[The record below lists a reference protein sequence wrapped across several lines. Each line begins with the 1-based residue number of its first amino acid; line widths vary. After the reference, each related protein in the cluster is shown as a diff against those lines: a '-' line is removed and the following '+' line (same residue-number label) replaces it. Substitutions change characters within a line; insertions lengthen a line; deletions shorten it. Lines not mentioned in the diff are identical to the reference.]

1 MRNAV
6 MEQKTITIALAGN
19 PNSGKTTIF
28 NMLTGTRQ
36 KVGNWPGVTVE
47 KKEGRIKKFG
57 YDLSIIDLPGTY
69 SLTPFSI
76 EEIVARDFILE
87 EKPDVV
93 INIIDASNLERS
105 LYLAT
110 QMRELDCSK
119 VMFALNMHDLARTR
133 GIKIDADK
141 LSELLDV
148 PVVFTVGNKNEGME
162 ALLKA
167 AVDLAEKEKISQQKR
182 RVQYNKD
189 IEEAIHVLHNLI
201 REQPAWTGL
210 GYDLRWMAIKLLEDD
225 NILKKRLIEKLPE
238 KASVILNAAQAQ
250 REALT
255 SRLDDDPEIIMT
267 DERYGFIAGIIKE
280 VLTTSR
286 SQRVDISRAIDMVL
300 TDRFL
305 GFPIFILLIWAMFQ
319 LTFTIGAYP
328 MDWINQAVKGLS
340 ALLAALLPGGI
351 LKELI
356 LDGIVAGVGSV
367 IVFMPNILILF
378 FCIALFE
385 DTGYM
390 ARAAFLMDR
399 IMHLIGLHG
408 KSFIPMLMGFGC
420 NVPAIMASRTL
431 ESEKDR
437 ILTILITP
445 FMSCSARLPIY
456 IVLAGTFFSHRAGSV
471 LFGIYI
477 TGIIIAIV
485 SGRLFRSTLLKGA
498 DAPFVMELPPYR
510 MPMAKNLLIHMWDR
524 SKLFLKKMGG
534 IILVGSVVI
543 WTLSAFPRQ
552 VTYSTDYTAAQRHV
566 ETEFGDRLEQA
577 LPGDRTVLLQEM
589 KVRLARI
596 DKLKQMEK
604 SEKSWMGTI
613 GKTIAPFFA
622 PLGIDWRGGVALLS
636 GFVAKEI
643 VVSTMGVL
651 YAADN
656 ETDALQRSLAVSGM
670 TPLAALAMMLFVLLY
685 VPCLAT
691 MTVIH
696 RETASLKWTMFSI
709 CYSTLIAWLTAFV
722 VYQGGRLLGFA

>member
-1 MRNAV
+1 MEPNA
-6 MEQKTITIALAGN
+6 ITIALAGN

-47 KKEGRIKKFG
+47 KKEGRIRKYG
-57 YDLSIIDLPGTY
+57 YDLNIVDLPGTY

-76 EEIVARDFILE
+76 EEIVARDYILE

-93 INIIDASNLERS
+93 IDIIDASNLERS

-110 QMRELDCSK
+110 QLRELDCSK
-119 VMFALNMHDLARTR
+119 VLFALNMHDLARSR

-141 LSELLDV
+141 LSELLNV
-148 PVVFTVGNKNEGME
+148 PVVFTVGNKNEGMDT
-162 ALLKA
+162 LLKA
-167 AVDLAEKEKISQQKR
+167 AIELAEQEKTSQQKR

-189 IEEAIHVLHNLI
+189 IEEAVGALQRQI
-201 REQPAWTGL
+201 RDLGCASL
-210 GYDLRWMAIKLLEDD
+210 GYDLRWTAIKLLEDD
-225 NILKKRLIEKLPE
+225 TILKKRLVEKMPE
-238 KASVILNAAQAQ
+238 QAPVILDAAGIQ
-250 REALT
+250 RTTLT
-255 SRLDDDPEIIMT
+255 RRLDEEPEIIMT
-267 DERYGFIAGIIKE
+267 DERYGFIAGIVKE

-286 SQRVDISRAIDMVL
+286 SQRIDISRNIDMVL
-300 TDRFL
+300 TNRFL
-305 GFPIFILLIWAMFQ
+305 GFPIFILLIWLMFQ

-328 MDWINQAVKGLS
+328 MEWIEEAVSVFSGLLS
-340 ALLAALLPGGI
+340 SHLPDGI

-367 IVFMPNILILF
+367 IVFLPNILILF

-456 IVLAGTFFSHRAGSV
+456 IVLAGTFFSRRAGSV
-471 LFGIYI
+471 LFGIYMA
-477 TGIIIAIV
+477 GIIVAIV

-534 IILVGSVVI
+534 IILVGSVVV
-543 WTLSAFPRQ
+543 WALSAFPRQ
-552 VTYSTDYTAAQRHV
+552 VDFSIDYAAAKRQL
-566 ETEFGDRLEQA
+566 ETEFSRRLESVSIA
-577 LPGDRTVLLQEM
+577 DRPGLLQEQ
-589 KVRLARI
+589 KNRLARL
-596 DKLKQMEK
+596 DTLRQMEK
-604 SEKSWMGTI
+604 SEKSWMGSI
-613 GKTIAPFFA
+613 GKAIAPVFA
-622 PLGIDWRGGVALLS
+622 PLGIDWRGGVALLT

-651 YAADN
+651 YAAEN
-656 ETDALQRSLAVSGM
+656 EAEALQQSLAVSGM
-670 TPLAALAMMLFVLLY
+670 TPLGALAMMLFVLLY

-691 MTVIH
+691 ITAIY
-696 RETASLKWTMFSI
+696 RETAGLKWTLFSI
-709 CYSTLIAWLTAFV
+709 AYSTLIAWTAAFL
-722 VYQGGRLLGFA
+722 VYQGGRLCGFA

>member
-1 MRNAV
+1 
-6 MEQKTITIALAGN
+6 MEQASFTIALAGN

-28 NMLTGTRQ
+28 NMITGTRQ

-57 YDLSIIDLPGTY
+57 HDLNIIDLPGTY

-93 INIIDASNLERS
+93 IDIIDASNLERS

-110 QMRELDCSK
+110 QLRELDCSK
-119 VMFALNMHDLARTR
+119 VLFALNMHDLARAR
-133 GIKIDADK
+133 GVKIDAEK

-148 PVVFTVGNKNEGME
+148 PVVFTVGNKNEGVE
-162 ALLKA
+162 ALLKT
-167 AVDLAEKEKISQQKR
+167 AVELAEKGRTTKLKR
-182 RVQYNKD
+182 RVKYNQD
-189 IEEAIHVLHNLI
+189 VELAIQDLSALI
-201 REQPAWTGL
+201 GAQVGSQL
-210 GYDLRWMAIKLLEDD
+210 GYDLRWMTIKLLEDD
-225 NILKKRLIEKLPE
+225 NILKKRIVEKLPE
-238 KASVILNAAQAQ
+238 KAQAVLEAAHAQ
-250 REALT
+250 RENLVR
-255 SRLDDDPEIIMT
+255 RLNEEPEIIMT

-286 SQRVDISRAIDMVL
+286 RQRVDISRNIDMVL
-300 TDRFL
+300 TNRFL

-319 LTFTIGAYP
+319 LTFTMGAYP
-328 MDWINQAVKGLS
+328 MEWIEQGVAGLS
-340 ALLAALLPGGI
+340 AGLAALMPDGI
-351 LKELI
+351 VKELL

-367 IVFMPNILILF
+367 IVFLPNILILF

-420 NVPAIMASRTL
+420 NVPAVMAARTL

-456 IVLAGTFFSHRAGSV
+456 IVLAGTFFSNKAGSV
-471 LFGIYI
+471 LFAIYL
-477 TGIIIAIV
+477 TGIVMAIL
-485 SGRLFRSTLLKGA
+485 SGRLLRSTLLKGA

-510 MPMAKNLLIHMWDR
+510 MPMARSLIIHMWDR
-524 SKLFLKKMGG
+524 SKLFLRKMGG
-534 IILVGSVVI
+534 VILIGSILI
-543 WTLSAFPRQ
+543 WVLSAFPRE
-552 VTYSTDYTAAQRHV
+552 VAYSRNYAEVKQQI
-566 ETEFGDRLEQA
+566 ETEFTNRLETAAAVNRPA
-577 LPGDRTVLLQEM
+577 LEQE
-589 KVRLARI
+589 KAGRLAHLEKHR
-596 DKLKQMEK
+596 QMEK
-604 SEKSWMGTI
+604 SEKSWMGMI
-613 GKTIAPFFA
+613 GKVIAPVFA
-622 PLGIDWRGGVALLS
+622 PLGIDWRGGIALLS

-651 YAADN
+651 YAAEN
-656 ETDALQRSLAVSGM
+656 EADALQTALAASGM
-670 TPLAALAMMLFVLLY
+670 TPLSALAMMFFVLLY

-691 MTVIH
+691 IASIR
-696 RETASLKWTMFSI
+696 RETASLKWTVFSVV
-709 CYSTLIAWLTAFV
+709 YSTLVAWLAAFT